1 MIKEILNKKKENFP
15 KKINKIRRLLTYKL
29 LISVIIS
36 GILTNFFIIKLD
48 KYLDIIVNQKERIFE
63 CNLVNLLLLIIVI
76 ISFILLICF
85 PYIIM
90 FYKNYNKQ
98 KIRYYLLGLTV
109 SLSLYLYLYLLYYKK
124 ISFIIVI
131 GVYLSV
137 IYFVYVLLEALEVVY
152 SWLWE
157 TSYIKG
163 NKVKKKYKK
172 IDTKKLSLLWAII
185 IFVLGILFNF
195 KK

>member
-1 MIKEILNKKKENFP
+1 MD
-15 KKINKIRRLLTYKL
+15 
-29 LISVIIS
+29 S
-36 GILTNFFIIKLD
+36 
-48 KYLDIIVNQKERIFE
+48 
-63 CNLVNLLLLIIVI
+63 
-76 ISFILLICF
+76 
-85 PYIIM
+85 
-90 FYKNYNKQ
+90 
-98 KIRYYLLGLTV
+98 
-109 SLSLYLYLYLLYYKK
+109 
-124 ISFIIVI
+124 
-131 GVYLSV
+131 
-137 IYFVYVLLEALEVVY
+137 LEVVY

>member
-1 MIKEILNKKKENFP
+1 MIRKFLLNF
-15 KKINKIRRLLTYKL
+15 KL
-29 LISVIIS
+29 LIAIIIS
-36 GILTNFFIIKLD
+36 GILTNLIVRILV
-48 KYLDIIVNQKERIFE
+48 KYLDVIVNQKERIFE
-63 CNLVNLLLLIIVI
+63 YNLVNVLSLIVAM
-76 ISFILLICF
+76 ISFVLLFSF
-85 PYIIM
+85 PFIIM
-90 FYKNYNKQ
+90 YSKNDDKQ
-98 KIRYYLLGLTV
+98 KNRYYLLGVILV
-109 SLSLYLYLYLLYYKK
+109 LNLFFYFYLLEYKK
-124 ISFIIVI
+124 IIIL
-131 GVYLSV
+131 GVMLIYLSV

-152 SWLWE
+152 NWLWE